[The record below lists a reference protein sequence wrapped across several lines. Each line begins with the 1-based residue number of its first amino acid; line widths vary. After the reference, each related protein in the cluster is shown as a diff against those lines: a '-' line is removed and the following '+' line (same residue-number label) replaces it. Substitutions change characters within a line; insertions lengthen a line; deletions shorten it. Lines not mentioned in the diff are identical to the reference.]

1 MMWSSIRS
9 NALGPYLLSKVI
21 FDLPFIYGPAL
32 MATLLYWMTG
42 RQIPPPP
49 PPAGLPPLGA
59 FLCLTPTLLR

>member
-49 PPAGLPPLGA
+49 LLPAS
-59 FLCLTPTLLR
+59 LLLAPSSV